1 MGMTTEG
8 FNPRGMDSPAAGGR
22 QAEGRPFRV
31 NLVTH
36 ALLLRNQDHQPWFTP
51 AGPRH
56 SLEGA
61 PLYLR
66 R

>member
-36 ALLLRNQDHQPWFTP
+36 ALLLRNQDHSPLSHPGWYP
-51 AGPRH
+51 VGPHLFFR
-56 SLEGA
+56 
-61 PLYLR
+61 LR
-66 R
+66 